1 MKKFNLLLSLVV
13 ALSASALTY
22 VVMSARFDKYVE
34 VTDNLLQEC
43 ESICEEHDL
52 YWGDTLCEGDTWSDF
67 QEVRAELHL
76 TQF

>member
-1 MKKFNLLLSLVV
+1 MKKFNLLLIILV
-13 ALSASALTY
+13 ALGASALTY
-22 VVMSARFDKYVE
+22 MATSARYTKYIE

-43 ESICEEHDL
+43 ESICEENDL

>member
-1 MKKFNLLLSLVV
+1 MKKIVFTMAI
-13 ALSASALTY
+13 ALTASALTY
-22 VVMSARFDKYVE
+22 VATTARYAKYIE